1 MGCVAHATGWQG
13 KMPEPLVTV
22 VMPVYNAGP
31 YLRQAV
37 LSIVRQ
43 TFGDWELLIID
54 DGSTDDAIEGITDI
68 ADHRIHVV
76 RNPNNLGLAATLN
89 IGIDLA
95 RGEFIARMDQ
105 DDIAYPE
112 RLERQLAMLRA
123 DPTLDLVAVR
133 CLAIDRKGE
142 IVGALPFALSHEM
155 LCKMPWRGFYLPHPT
170 WLGRTEWFRRYRYA
184 IPGPYLSE
192 DQELLLRSY
201 RDSRFAVTPEILFA
215 YRVRDRIDWKKTFR
229 TRKTILGIQFRQFH
243 EMRQRGRAFLAIL
256 TFIVKVVLDLLNAL
270 VQKAGGRGYF
280 GYRRRPIEE
289 SERRRWKKVLE
300 IVNCPYHNIAL

>member
-1 MGCVAHATGWQG
+1 
-13 KMPEPLVTV
+13 MPEPLVTV
-22 VMPVYNAGP
+22 IMPVYNAGP

-54 DGSTDDAIEGITDI
+54 DGSTDGAMELI
-68 ADHRIHVV
+68 ADIVDARIRRI
-76 RNPNNLGLAATLN
+76 RNPTNLGLAATLN
-89 IGIDLA
+89 IGIELA

-112 RLERQLAMLRA
+112 RLERQLAMLHA

-133 CLAIDRKGE
+133 CLAIDRKGD

-184 IPGPYLSE
+184 VPGPYLSE

-215 YRVRDRIDWKKTFR
+215 YRVRDRLDWKKTFR
-229 TRKTILGIQFRQFH
+229 TRKTILVIQFRQFH
-243 EMRQRGRAFLAIL
+243 EMREWKYEFLAVMA
-256 TFIVKVVLDLLNAL
+256 FIVKVVLDLLNAL

-280 GYRRRPIEE
+280 GYRRGPIEE
-289 SERRRWKKVLE
+289 SERRRWNKVLD
-300 IVNCPYHNIAL
+300 IVNYPYHDITIS